1 MIGVKSY
8 VVGFMMNSEMTQV
21 VLIRKN
27 RPAAQVGKLNG
38 VGGKVEQGETPLE
51 AMTREFREETG
62 METSGWKL
70 FSIYNGGDMGVPG
83 SLFEIYFYWLT
94 GDISQART
102 VTDEEVHIVDID
114 SLATRLDKMSNLA
127 WLVQMALGLI
137 RHDRETR
144 YFDIQERYTCLEDVN
159 EGEDLNANLQSSHD

>member
-8 VVGFMMNSEMTQV
+8 VVGFMMDPTLSRV

-38 VGGKVEQGETPLE
+38 VGGKVEQGETPLD
-51 AMTREFREETG
+51 AMSREFREETG
-62 METSGWKL
+62 METTGWKL
-70 FSIYNGGDMGVPG
+70 FAVYNGGDLGVPG
-83 SLFEIYFYWLT
+83 SLFDIYIYWLT
-94 GDISQART
+94 GDVNQAKT
-102 VTDEEVHIVDID
+102 VTDEVVHVIDIE
-114 SLATRLDKMSNLA
+114 SLTTRTDKMSNLA

-144 YFDIQERYTCLEDVN
+144 YFDIQERYTCLEDVQQN
-159 EGEDLNANLQSSHD
+159 PSL

>member
-8 VVGFMMNSEMTQV
+8 VVGFMMDPTLSQV

-38 VGGKVEQGETPLE
+38 VGGKVEQGETPLD
-51 AMTREFREETG
+51 AMSREFREETG
-62 METSGWKL
+62 METTGWRL
-70 FSIYNGGDMGVPG
+70 FSIYNGGDLGIPG
-83 SLFEIYFYWLT
+83 SLFEIYFYWLV
-94 GDISQART
+94 GDVNQAQT
-102 VTDEEVHIVDID
+102 VTDEQVHVIEIE
-114 SLATRLDKMSNLA
+114 SLSRRVDKMSNLA
-127 WLVQMALGLI
+127 WLVQMAIGLI

-159 EGEDLNANLQSSHD
+159 EGEDLNERLPSSHD